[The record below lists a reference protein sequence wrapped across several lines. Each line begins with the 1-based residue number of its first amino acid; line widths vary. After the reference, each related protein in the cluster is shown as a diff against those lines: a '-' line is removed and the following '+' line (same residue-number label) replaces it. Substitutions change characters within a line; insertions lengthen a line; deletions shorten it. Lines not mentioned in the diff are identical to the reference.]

1 MREYTIE
8 GTDKKILLKSTRV
21 WYEAAEMRLLGLRDA
36 TIYMHYRAWKRAPSS
51 FVYQCK
57 LRNIEVIPVF

>member
-21 WYEAAEMRLLGLRDA
+21 WHEAAEMRLLGLRNA
-36 TIYMHYRAWKRAPSS
+36 TIYMHYRAWRRASSS
-51 FVYQCK
+51 FMYQCK
-57 LRNIEVIPVF
+57 LRNIEVIVVY